1 MSHQRRALN
10 LIAIAIAMGVGAC
23 TAPAGSATDGAAQSA
38 TASPSSSESPSE
50 SADASVATPDPV
62 PSEDLGEFSCELPI
76 VEDPSVPLANILDV
90 RVGAHEGYDR
100 VVFEFE
106 QGTPELT
113 LDRALPPF
121 TQDGSGLPID
131 VQGESF
137 LRLIMRGG
145 SKQTDAGT
153 SSYDGPTDFDPGLPA
168 IVDLI
173 EGGDFERQSTWYIG
187 LTAESCVRVI
197 LLADPARLVI
207 DVEH

>member
-1 MSHQRRALN
+1 MSHQRGTLS

-23 TAPAGSATDGAAQSA
+23 AAPAGSATDGAAQSA
-38 TASPSSSESPSE
+38 TAAPSNGESPSE

-76 VEDPSVPLANILDV
+76 VEDPSVPLANIIDV

-121 TQDGSGLPID
+121 TQDGSGFPID
-131 VQGESF
+131 VEGESF

-173 EGGDFERQSTWYIG
+173 EGGDFERQSTWYFG
-187 LTAESCVRVI
+187 LTADSCVRVI